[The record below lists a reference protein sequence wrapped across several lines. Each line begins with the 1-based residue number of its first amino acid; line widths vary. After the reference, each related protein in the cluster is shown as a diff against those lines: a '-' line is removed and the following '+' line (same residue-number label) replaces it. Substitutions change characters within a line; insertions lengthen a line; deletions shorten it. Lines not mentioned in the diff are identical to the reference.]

1 MLKKPLTIEDFEECT
16 KKIKD
21 YCQIGPIG
29 NGIYCIGKGMYTG
42 RKGWEEFQKE
52 LKRRVQMLKE
62 LNNHK

>member
-1 MLKKPLTIEDFEECT
+1 MLNKPLTIEYFEERT

-52 LKRRVQMLKE
+52 LKRRVQTLAKI
-62 LNNHK
+62 K